1 MPEPKQM
8 DNEVKGRLGH
18 ILSRYKAIL
27 RDELAGRQLNPAA
40 FSIFRPYNL
49 FQAVDRSQIHFV
61 FSFDRASEGMTYVRS
76 NDLSE
81 FGEIRGSDLLRQ
93 VQREL
98 GYRQVAHLRFP
109 RAYIDLADN
118 ELEKRLRTD
127 AQRNIEEE
135 LQHIVRQTQALLPEV
150 ERALPAFLNRASE
163 DEFVEC
169 VFIPI
174 LHQMGF
180 WRAKAKGHKDK
191 TLEYGNDIREMKW
204 QLPTGHF
211 LYFAAQVK
219 AGDIIYGIS
228 KPNQNVEKLL
238 TEARMAFEKTIFD
251 PEINRDVRIDHMFI
265 VASGNI
271 NEGAR
276 SYLLERIAEEK
287 RRNLL
292 FLDCDDV
299 IGLARQF
306 GLPEVKQKAILTKLG
321 VG

>member
-8 DNEVKGRLGH
+8 DNVLKGRLGR

-27 RDELAGRQLNPAA
+27 RDELASRQLSPAA
-40 FSIFRPYNL
+40 FSLFRPYNL
-49 FQAVDRSQIHFV
+49 FQAVDRSQIHLV
-61 FSFDRASEGMTYVRS
+61 FSFDRASEGMVHVRS
-76 NDLSE
+76 TDLSE
-81 FGEIRGSDLLRQ
+81 FGEVPGPDLLAR
-93 VQREL
+93 VQHEL
-98 GYRQVAHLRFP
+98 GYRQVVYLCFP
-109 RAYIDLADN
+109 RSYVDLADS
-118 ELEKRLRTD
+118 ELEKRLRVD
-127 AQRNIEEE
+127 VQRNIEEE

-150 ERALPAFLNRASE
+150 EQALPEFLSCASE
-163 DEFVEC
+163 DEFVEA

-180 WRAKAKGHKDK
+180 RKAKAKGHKDK
-191 TLEYGNDIREMKW
+191 ALEYGNDIREMKW

-238 TEARMAFEKTIFD
+238 TEARMAFEKTFFD
-251 PEINRDVRIDHMFI
+251 PEINRDVRVDHVFI
-265 VASGNI
+265 VASGHI

-276 SYLLERIAEEK
+276 SYLLERISEEK

-306 GLPEVKQKAILTKLG
+306 GLPEVKQKVILARLSPS
-321 VG
+321 

>member
-1 MPEPKQM
+1 MPAPKQM

-40 FSIFRPYNL
+40 FSLFQPYNL
-49 FQAVDRSQIHFV
+49 FQAVDRSQIHLV
-61 FSFDRASEGMTYVRS
+61 FSFDRASEGMVHVRS
-76 NDLSE
+76 TDLSE
-81 FGEIRGSDLLRQ
+81 FGEIPGPDLLAQVRHELGFRQ
-93 VQREL
+93 VV
-98 GYRQVAHLRFP
+98 YLRFP
-109 RAYIDLADN
+109 RDYVDLADS
-118 ELEKRLRTD
+118 ELEKRLGVDVR
-127 AQRNIEEE
+127 RNIEEE
-135 LQHIVRQTQALLPEV
+135 IQHIVRQAQALLPEV
-150 ERALPAFLNRASE
+150 EQALPEFMKRASE
-163 DEFVEC
+163 DEFIEC

-180 WRAKAKGHKDK
+180 RRAKAKGHKDR

-219 AGDIIYGIS
+219 AGDIIYGVS
-228 KPNQNVEKLL
+228 KPSQNVEKLL

-251 PEINRDVRIDHMFI
+251 PEINRDVRVDHVFI
-265 VASGNI
+265 VASGQI

-276 SYLLERIAEEK
+276 SYLLERISGEK

-306 GLPEVKQKAILTKLG
+306 GLPEVKQKVILAKPNPS
-321 VG
+321 